1 MRLPYLT
8 GLQKIA
14 GERSST
20 FVPDPDRLLEQVAG
34 GRAPPTRSCS
44 TMAAGRKDRAAK
56 LLEDGSRRFS
66 GSPRTSSASYWL
78 SPCS

>member
-34 GRAPPTRSCS
+34 GAGAAHPILLHNGSWPQRSRC
-44 TMAAGRKDRAAK
+44 
-56 LLEDGSRRFS
+56 
-66 GSPRTSSASYWL
+66 
-78 SPCS
+78 